1 MSGSVLAAESGN
13 QYPHMVVDRPRT
25 NPTLICRNRR
35 ASPRLIADR
44 LPWLERMRL
53 AGGACASVIDLSVHG
68 ALFDVAVRL
77 HPGDTT
83 KFELIAAD
91 DRAVVTGRVVRS
103 EISSFGPDGI
113 RYRGACRF
121 DRPLPWSGRL
131 SAPAPALPVLKA
143 SDHPSWTGWSE
154 VQLIFRHGRCLRGYT
169 HGFHPATAIAHV
181 WPSCAGSNRE
191 PPQTVPLSLLR
202 HIAFVRD
209 FDDAG
214 RPQPATSETNRSAH
228 AVEVTFQNNDAL
240 IGTIPGYDPGQIG
253 FWILPSGRRGV
264 DRVFAISAAVREIC
278 FF

>member
-1 MSGSVLAAESGN
+1 
-13 QYPHMVVDRPRT
+13 MVVNHPLT

-35 ASPRLIADR
+35 DSPRLIADR
-44 LPWLERMRL
+44 LPWLERMSL

-77 HPGDTT
+77 LPGDTT

-91 DRAVVTGRVVRS
+91 DRTVVTGRVVRS
-103 EISSFGPDGI
+103 EISSFGRDGI

-121 DRPLPWSGRL
+121 DRPLPWRGRL
-131 SAPAPALPVLKA
+131 SAPAPALPVLQA
-143 SDHPSWTGWSE
+143 SDHPSWSGWSE
-154 VQLIFRHGRCLRGYT
+154 VQLTFRHGRCLRGYT
-169 HGFHPATAIAHV
+169 HGFHPATAIALV

-202 HIAFVRD
+202 HVAFMRD

-214 RPQPATSETNRSAH
+214 RPQPAISGTSQSAH

-240 IGTIPGYDPGQIG
+240 LGTIPGYDAAQIG
-253 FWILPSGRRGV
+253 FWILPSRRRDV
-264 DRVFAISAAVREIC
+264 ARVFAISAAVREIC